1 MKKTNLKIKDEITL
15 LDKINAINGIVE
27 SCFIDGEYT
36 PYYLEKSLVEY
47 IAIFCMEG
55 FELESNDD
63 LYEITMSDPEF
74 KELIGK
80 FFGVNGDDNK
90 YIEVQEF
97 ILKNVT
103 SIVDYKRQ
111 RMIYGTDTR
120 EAFMKDMMDVAE
132 AIVNISKDISYA
144 AKPVIENPEYG
155 KHMLSIMKKLDKN
168 KVISKDTLVDVVMDI
183 AKKTGAFDKPKD
195 MKEKPEN
202 PNLYIVKDGT
212 KENKETE
219 NK

>member
-1 MKKTNLKIKDEITL
+1 MKKANLKIKDEITL

-27 SCFIDGEYT
+27 SCFLDGDYT

-55 FELESNDD
+55 FELEANDD
-63 LYEITMSDPEF
+63 LYEIVLSDPEF
-74 KELIGK
+74 KELISK
-80 FFGVNGDDNK
+80 FFGVNDDNK
-90 YIEVQEF
+90 YVEVQEF

-120 EAFMKDMMDVAE
+120 DAFMKDMMDVAE
-132 AIVNISKDISYA
+132 AIVDISKNISYA

-168 KVISKDTLVDVVMDI
+168 KVISKDTLVDMVMDI
-183 AKKTGAFDKPKD
+183 AKKTGAFTKPKD
-195 MKEKPEN
+195 MEEKP
-202 PNLYIVKDGT
+202 NLHIIKDET
-212 KENKETE
+212 KEEKETE

>member
-1 MKKTNLKIKDEITL
+1 MKKNGLKIKEEITL
-15 LDKINAINGIVE
+15 TDKINAINAIVD
-27 SCFIDGEYT
+27 SCFLDGEYT
-36 PYYLEKSLVEY
+36 PYFLEKSLVEY

-55 FELESNDD
+55 FELDANDD
-63 LYEITMSDPEF
+63 LYDIVLSDPEF
-74 KELIGK
+74 KELISK
-80 FFGVNGDDNK
+80 FFGVNDDNK
-90 YIEVQEF
+90 YTEVQEF

-120 EAFMKDMMDVAE
+120 DAFMKDMMDVAE
-132 AIVNISKDISYA
+132 AIVDISKNISYA

-168 KVISKDTLVDVVMDI
+168 KVISKDTLVDMVMDI
-183 AKKTGAFDKPKD
+183 AKKTGAFTKPKD
-195 MKEKPEN
+195 MEEKS
-202 PNLYIVKDGT
+202 NLHIVKDET
-212 KENKETE
+212 KEEKETE

>member
-1 MKKTNLKIKDEITL
+1 MKKMNLKIKDEINL

-27 SCFIDGEYT
+27 SCFLDGDYT

-55 FELESNDD
+55 FELEENDD
-63 LYEITMSDPEF
+63 LYEITMSDLEF

-80 FFGVNGDDNK
+80 FFGVNDDNK
-90 YIEVQEF
+90 YTEVQEF

-132 AIVNISKDISYA
+132 AIVDISKNISYA

-168 KVISKDTLVDVVMDI
+168 KIISKDTFVDMVMDI
-183 AKKTGAFDKPKD
+183 AKKTGAFNKPKD
-195 MKEKPEN
+195 MEEKP
-202 PNLYIVKDGT
+202 NLHIVKDET
-212 KENKETE
+212 KEEEKETE

>member
-1 MKKTNLKIKDEITL
+1 MNKMNLKIKDEITL

-27 SCFIDGEYT
+27 SCFMDGEYT

-55 FELESNDD
+55 FKLEAGDD
-63 LYEITMSDPEF
+63 LYEIAMSDPEF

-80 FFGVNGDDNK
+80 FFGVDDNNK

-132 AIVNISKDISYA
+132 AIVDISKNISYA
-144 AKPVIENPEYG
+144 AKPVIGNPEYG

-168 KVISKDTLVDVVMDI
+168 KVISKDTLVDMVMDI
-183 AKKTGAFDKPKD
+183 AKKTGAFNKPKD
-195 MKEKPEN
+195 MEEKP
-202 PNLYIVKDGT
+202 NLHIVKDET
-212 KENKETE
+212 KEEKGTE

>member
-1 MKKTNLKIKDEITL
+1 MKKNGLKIKEEITL

-27 SCFIDGEYT
+27 SCFLDGEYT

-47 IAIFCMEG
+47 ITIFCMEG
-55 FELESNDD
+55 FELESGDD

-80 FFGVNGDDNK
+80 FFGVDNDNK
-90 YIEVQEF
+90 YTEVQEF

-132 AIVNISKDISYA
+132 AIVDISKNVSYA

-168 KVISKDTLVDVVMDI
+168 KVISKDTLVDMVMDI

-195 MKEKPEN
+195 MEEKPT
-202 PNLYIVKDGT
+202 LHIVKDET
-212 KENKETE
+212 KETE
-219 NK
+219 K

>member
-27 SCFIDGEYT
+27 SCFLDGDYT

-55 FELESNDD
+55 FELEANDD
-63 LYEITMSDPEF
+63 LYEIVLSDPEF

-80 FFGVNGDDNK
+80 FFGVDDDNK
-90 YIEVQEF
+90 YTEVQEF

-111 RMIYGTDTR
+111 RMIHGTDTR
-120 EAFMKDMMDVAE
+120 DAFMKDMMDVAE
-132 AIVNISKDISYA
+132 AIVDISKNISYA

-168 KVISKDTLVDVVMDI
+168 KVINKDTLIDMVMDI
-183 AKKTGAFDKPKD
+183 AKKTGAFTKPKD
-195 MKEKPEN
+195 TEEKPD
-202 PNLYIVKDGT
+202 LHIVKDET
-212 KENKETE
+212 KEGKETE

>member
-27 SCFIDGEYT
+27 SCFLDGEYT

-47 IAIFCMEG
+47 IAIFCIEG
-55 FELESNDD
+55 FELESGDD
-63 LYEITMSDPEF
+63 LYEIAMSDPEF
-74 KELIGK
+74 KELIVK
-80 FFGVNGDDNK
+80 FFGVGNDSK
-90 YIEVQEF
+90 YTEVQEF
-97 ILKNVT
+97 ILKNLT

-132 AIVNISKDISYA
+132 AIVDISKNISYA

-168 KVISKDTLVDVVMDI
+168 KIISKDTLIDMVMDI
-183 AKKTGAFDKPKD
+183 AKKTGAFNKPKD
-195 MKEKPEN
+195 MEEKP
-202 PNLYIVKDGT
+202 NLHIVKD
-212 KENKETE
+212 ENNKVKETE

>member
-1 MKKTNLKIKDEITL
+1 MKKMNLKIKDEINL
-15 LDKINAINGIVE
+15 IDKINAINGIVE
-27 SCFIDGEYT
+27 SCFLDGDYT

-55 FELESNDD
+55 FELEENDD

-80 FFGVNGDDNK
+80 FFGVNDDNK
-90 YIEVQEF
+90 YTEVQEF

-120 EAFMKDMMDVAE
+120 DAFLKDMMDVAE
-132 AIVNISKDISYA
+132 SIIDISKNISYA

-168 KVISKDTLVDVVMDI
+168 KVISKDILVDMVMDI
-183 AKKTGAFDKPKD
+183 AKKTGAFTKPKD
-195 MKEKPEN
+195 MEEKP
-202 PNLYIVKDGT
+202 NLHIVKDDN
-212 KENKETE
+212 KEEKETE